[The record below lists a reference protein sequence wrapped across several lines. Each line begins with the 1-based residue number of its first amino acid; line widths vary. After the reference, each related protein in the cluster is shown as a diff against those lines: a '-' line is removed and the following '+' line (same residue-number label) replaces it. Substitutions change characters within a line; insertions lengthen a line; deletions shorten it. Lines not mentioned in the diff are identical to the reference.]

1 MTETRAIYT
10 EPSRNPR
17 RRGMGPDALDEE
29 VPSFVSR
36 ATDEVICGDNNTWI
50 VLGRDRTPATNDQH
64 SAASV
69 VDGYGGRGWQAAGAI
84 DIVVGRGAPFPVGKM
99 DQPAASKED
108 PNIHLDPIFG
118 VEMDP
123 TLTGTKMFGDYEHT
137 GLLMDAARIYISQ
150 RTDID
155 AAFELSEGWTNPSP
169 DAQTSPR
176 SAIAMK
182 ADELRFV
189 SRQGIK
195 LVTGPLMGNKGEDRV
210 NSQGGDVSATFGIDL
225 IAANGNLPEGQNQE
239 PLVKGLRLVAAL
251 EEVQDMISAL
261 TGIVTSLWI
270 NQFVFNV
277 FTATHFHPEIILL
290 GFPGVP
296 PPTLFGNA
304 LPYYTAES
312 MNKIL
317 PSLLSHKLN
326 VGFFALNYLSP
337 AFDGYICSR
346 YNSTN

>member
-36 ATDEVICGDNNTWI
+36 ATDEVICGENNTWI

-123 TLTGTKMFGDYEHT
+123 TLTSTT
-137 GLLMDAARIYISQ
+137 
-150 RTDID
+150 
-155 AAFELSEGWTNPSP
+155 
-169 DAQTSPR
+169 
-176 SAIAMK
+176 
-182 ADELRFV
+182 
-189 SRQGIK
+189 
-195 LVTGPLMGNKGEDRV
+195 
-210 NSQGGDVSATFGIDL
+210 L
-225 IAANGNLPEGQNQE
+225 I
-239 PLVKGLRLVAAL
+239 
-251 EEVQDMISAL
+251 
-261 TGIVTSLWI
+261 
-270 NQFVFNV
+270 
-277 FTATHFHPEIILL
+277 
-290 GFPGVP
+290 
-296 PPTLFGNA
+296 
-304 LPYYTAES
+304 
-312 MNKIL
+312 
-317 PSLLSHKLN
+317 
-326 VGFFALNYLSP
+326 
-337 AFDGYICSR
+337 
-346 YNSTN
+346 